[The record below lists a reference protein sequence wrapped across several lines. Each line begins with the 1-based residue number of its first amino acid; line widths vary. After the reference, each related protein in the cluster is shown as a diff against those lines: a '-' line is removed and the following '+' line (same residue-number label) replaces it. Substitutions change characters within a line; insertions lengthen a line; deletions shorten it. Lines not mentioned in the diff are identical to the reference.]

1 MVLFRSPIAARKDSL
16 VERMRRVVTFLLLIG
31 GFFRGLGQERV
42 GAVQGRIADSNLD
55 RGCRLVVVAILN
67 SDSSLVRF
75 TRTKKDGSWAIRGI
89 PAGSYLLLT
98 SHPSYDEY
106 LARIVIKGDST
117 TDLGII
123 YLLPKSDS
131 LAAVIVTPKNPPMHI
146 RGDTLEYNTTN
157 VKMKV
162 NATVEELLKRLP
174 GVQVDQ
180 NGNITI
186 NGVQVQHLLVD
197 GEDFFEGDP
206 TIVTKNF
213 NADMIAKIQFLDK
226 KSSQAEFTG
235 VDDGQRTK
243 TVNLVLKEDAKKG
256 YFVKGEAEAGP
267 QGYDNVNG
275 MLGAF
280 RGPRQLAVLAMTANN
295 GNTGFSG
302 EGAGLSV
309 GGAGDALG
317 ASAGGGIPQVEG
329 VGAHYADKWNGNE
342 DHLSGNGSFGFMSTR
357 PYSSS
362 LTQQTLPDSI
372 YSQAQSSRSV
382 NFNNQQRLNA
392 DYDYRPD
399 SIQAFR
405 FSVGG
410 AKTAGNDQYTSTGSS
425 AF

>member
-197 GEDFFEGDP
+197 GEDFFGGDP

-256 YFVKGEAEAGP
+256 YFVKTEAGGGP
-267 QGYDNVNG
+267 DGYENVNG

-280 RGPRQLAVLAMTANN
+280 RGRRQLAALAMTA
-295 GNTGFSG
+295 
-302 EGAGLSV
+302 
-309 GGAGDALG
+309 
-317 ASAGGGIPQVEG
+317 
-329 VGAHYADKWNGNE
+329 
-342 DHLSGNGSFGFMSTR
+342 
-357 PYSSS
+357 
-362 LTQQTLPDSI
+362 
-372 YSQAQSSRSV
+372 RSV
-382 NFNNQQRLNA
+382 
-392 DYDYRPD
+392 
-399 SIQAFR
+399 
-405 FSVGG
+405 
-410 AKTAGNDQYTSTGSS
+410 
-425 AF
+425 